1 METIEN
7 NYKIKASKAY
17 LNQHPIYGGKGVIYT
32 TPASN
37 GIYQFRCWISAE
49 KKYYRKTLQTRSR
62 TEAVRLGEEEML
74 GILTKVNS
82 GHRIFGLSW
91 GEICDEF
98 LEYTQDRVDTN
109 RITQGRYKTISTQVN
124 KHIVP
129 FLNAN
134 LRASEIDINS
144 FMDYGMHRRKKNP
157 EVQDVTIR
165 NEHTTINA
173 IIKWGFRRRYFPFEK
188 CNVEEIKIL
197 EPPRRDTFTIEEY
210 RTLYTSAREWVK
222 EAKTEKEKYY
232 RKMIQHFVLVKANC
246 FCRFGELKQLKWGM
260 VSVQKDESGKFMKL
274 ELPREI
280 CKNRKSRTVI
290 ARGGGYLER
299 IKELSN
305 FTKKDDWVFVHMDRN
320 EPISKSE
327 YYRYWK
333 KLIVYSGLDELDKNL
348 SYYSLRHFG
357 ITARLYAGV
366 HHYEVAK
373 LAGTSVNFI
382 ETHYEHMDMEKMRR
396 SASKSFKVDK
406 DGFIVRLEGDA
417 A

>member
-7 NYKIKASKAY
+7 NYKLKDSKAY
-17 LNQHPIYGGKGVIYT
+17 LNQHPIYGGKAIIYT

-37 GIYQFRCWISAE
+37 GIYQFRCWIKEE
-49 KKYYRKTLQTRSR
+49 KKYYRKTLQTRSK
-62 TEAVRLGEEEML
+62 TEAIQLGEEEML
-74 GILTKVNS
+74 GILTKIKS
-82 GHRIFGLSW
+82 GHKIFGLSW
-91 GEICDEF
+91 GEICEEF

-109 RITQGRYKTISTQVN
+109 RITQGRYKTISTQIN

-129 FLNAN
+129 YLNAN
-134 LRASEIDINS
+134 LRASEIDLNT

-165 NEHTTINA
+165 NEYTTINA
-173 IIKWGFRRRYFPFEK
+173 IIKWGFRKRYFPFEK
-188 CNVEEIKIL
+188 CNVEEIRIL

-210 RTLYTSAREWVK
+210 RELYRSAREWVK
-222 EAKTEKEKYY
+222 EAKTEKEQYY

-260 VSVQKDESGKFMKL
+260 VETWTEDGVRLMKL

-280 CKNRKSRTVI
+280 CKNRKSRKVI
-290 ARGGGYLER
+290 ARGGEYLDR
-299 IKELSN
+299 IKKFSE
-305 FTKKDDWVFVHMDRN
+305 FKKQDDWVFVHMDRN
-320 EPISKSE
+320 EQISKSE

-333 KLIVYSGLDELDKNL
+333 KLIVYAGLDDLEKKL

-357 ITARLYAGV
+357 ITARLYSGV
-366 HHYEVAK
+366 NHYEVAK

-382 ETHYEHMDMEKMRR
+382 ETHYEHMDMEKLARN
-396 SASKSFKVDK
+396 ATKTVKFDK
-406 DGFIVRLEGDA
+406 NGVIIRE
-417 A
+417 